1 VSELASSDMLET
13 TLRTILGIGLLLPPY
28 FAFRRARTSFQLAKR
43 IGLAEFLFVFCISF
57 FSMSFFG
64 PITVI
69 GTLLALISSA
79 VMAGLAFAVWF
90 GLMKPKGGWNG

>member
-1 VSELASSDMLET
+1 MIEAANSSILEM
-13 TLRTILGIGLLLPPY
+13 TLRTIFGIGLLLLPY
-28 FAFRRARTSFQLAKR
+28 FAFKRARTSFQLAKR

-64 PITVI
+64 PITVN

-79 VMAGLAFAVWF
+79 FMAGLAFTVWF